1 MSGGQTSTIA
11 SKGLR
16 AYGPGMAVLRLIRIL
31 TLATLLLAPFG
42 MLGNHAAAALPTAAA
57 SGHHMEGMAAGHCPD
72 TGQPAKDRSSSSI
85 DCMMACSAL
94 AGIEG
99 ELAEHPL
106 PAAAPPEVIAPKAIH
121 GLNPEADP
129 PPPRFA

>member
-1 MSGGQTSTIA
+1 
-11 SKGLR
+11 
-16 AYGPGMAVLRLIRIL
+16 MAVLRLIRIL
-31 TLATLLLAPFG
+31 TLAALLLAPFG
-42 MLGNHAAAALPTAAA
+42 MVGEHATAALPAVAAA
-57 SGHHMEGMAAGHCPD
+57 GHHMEDMAAGHCAD
-72 TGQPAKDRSSSSI
+72 TGEPAKDRPSSSI

-94 AGIEG
+94 AGIES

-106 PAAAPPEVIAPKAIH
+106 PAATPPQELAPKTIH